1 MNLRQAIWAAA
12 VIVALLLGFLGGR
25 MLSGERQELVEL
37 QERVAALEARLG
49 GGGSAQPQWRIA
61 VVKVND
67 LALRYQEENPELQE
81 QLKQTLS
88 RLQEELQRLKQR
100 QERGEI
106 SEQEAN
112 VKALEL
118 QQAVQKEI
126 LLAVAGPIQW
136 AVTQVAQEEGYHMV
150 MKHKDVV
157 IYYQDDVIDDITE
170 QVWERMQSLR

>member
-1 MNLRQAIWAAA
+1 MNLRQAIWALA
-12 VIVALLLGFLGGR
+12 VIVALMLGFLGGR

-37 QERVAALEARLG
+37 QERVAALEA
-49 GGGSAQPQWRIA
+49 QWRIA

-81 QLKQTLS
+81 QLKQTLN

-136 AVTQVAQEEGYHMV
+136 AVTQVAQEEGYRMV

-170 QVWERMQSLR
+170 QVWKRMQSLR